1 MSISELSFSRGAEP
15 SPGELHDRGVLRD
28 RLTAE
33 FPDVAPERIGALID
47 QAYARTRGAR
57 VQLFRVLL
65 AEREV
70 RAALS

>member
-1 MSISELSFSRGAEP
+1 MSISELSFARGAGS
-15 SPGELHDRGVLRD
+15 SPAEVHDRGVLRD

-33 FPDVAPERIGALID
+33 YPNVPPERIGALID

-70 RAALS
+70 RAALG